1 VAPEIITLDR
11 IEPRPWKNGAGLTR
25 ELAVHPQGAGMEDFD
40 WRMSIAEVASDAPFS
55 AFPEVD
61 RCIVLLRGAGM
72 RLHSADGRLDQPL
85 NEPLDPFH
93 FPGDKALQATLI
105 DGPSSDFN
113 VMTRRGRWR
122 ADVTPLADLHDTTDC
137 AAALLLCR
145 SGEATVSAPGHV
157 PFNLRSGHAALWRHG
172 APALH
177 IAPSF
182 AATLLLVQ
190 LRPLCQDAK
199 T

>member
-1 VAPEIITLDR
+1 MAPEIITLDR
-11 IEPRPWKNGAGLTR
+11 LEPRPWKNGAGLTR
-25 ELAVHPQGAGMEDFD
+25 ELAVHPQGAGMEDFE

-72 RLHSADGRLDQPL
+72 HLRSADGRLDQHL
-85 NEPLDPFH
+85 DEPLDPFH
-93 FPGDKALQATLI
+93 FPGDKALHATLI
-105 DGPSSDFN
+105 DGASSDFN

-122 ADVTPLADLHDTTDC
+122 ADVTPLADPKDTPAC

-145 SGEATVSAPGHV
+145 SGEATVSAAGHA
-157 PFNLRSGHAALWRHG
+157 PFSLQAGHAALWRQD

-182 AATLLLVQ
+182 AAALLLVQ

-199 T
+199 P